1 MTIPS
6 ANRIQCNWNSHT
18 SLVRIQNNILLWKT
32 LWECP
37 TELHTHAIYDPSNP
51 LLHINPKEM
60 KTCFYQNMYANIYS
74 SFIHNCQKMEHPSI
88 FQLVNKLWYIPT
100 MEYYL
105 AKEEWTTNIQIN
117 MVESQMHYAK
127 WKKPHSSYI
136 AYDCIYKEFW
146 KR

>member
-37 TELHTHAIYDPSNP
+37 TELHTHSTYDPSNP

-105 AKEEWTTNIQIN
+105 AKRGMNYQYTNQYGWLSNALCQVKETTL
-117 MVESQMHYAK
+117 K
-127 WKKPHSSYI
+127 LHSI
-136 AYDCIYKEFW
+136 W
-146 KR
+146 LHL